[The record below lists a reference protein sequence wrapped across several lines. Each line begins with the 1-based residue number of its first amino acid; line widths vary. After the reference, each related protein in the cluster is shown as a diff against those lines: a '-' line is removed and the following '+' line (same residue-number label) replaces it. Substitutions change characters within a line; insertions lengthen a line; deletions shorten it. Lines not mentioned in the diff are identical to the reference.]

1 MQPRQRKHD
10 THTERERER
19 EREIVYIATQL
30 AQYTAISAVGA
41 VSRRLSINLA
51 RPVHTRLRI
60 LHVQT

>member
-1 MQPRQRKHD
+1 MTQRERERKR
-10 THTERERER
+10 ERERER
-19 EREIVYIATQL
+19 ERESVYIATQL